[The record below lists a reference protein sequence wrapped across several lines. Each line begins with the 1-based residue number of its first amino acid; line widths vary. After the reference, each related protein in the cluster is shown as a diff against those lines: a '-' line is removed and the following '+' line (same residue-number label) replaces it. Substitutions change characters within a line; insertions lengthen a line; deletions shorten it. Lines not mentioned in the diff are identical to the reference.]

1 MRVSVSESVLFFMA
15 EANEATGQ
23 FDEENNSY
31 TIEDRIKELEKQ
43 AENYKDRF
51 NDEIERG
58 FLKRIPKTNSYGE
71 DNGIARNGKIL
82 RRRALE
88 LYDLYAELD
97 RKSAEAKEHNK
108 VFDPSMI
115 KKKIKQKEIEYKEI
129 LDTFKGYLES
139 LESIGLFNDTELAKE
154 INMPSIEMV
163 ACLDY
168 FSQYPICLRCIEKNK
183 ALVESRQDR
192 EGEGKK

>member
-1 MRVSVSESVLFFMA
+1 MA
-15 EANEATGQ
+15 EANKAAGQ
-23 FDEENNSY
+23 ISEENNGY
-31 TIEDRIKELEKQ
+31 TAEDQIENLKKMAQEYE
-43 AENYKDRF
+43 DRF

-58 FLKRIPKTNSYGE
+58 FLKRLPKTNSHGE

-115 KKKIKQKEIEYKEI
+115 KKKIKQKEIEYEEI

-139 LESIGLFNDTELAKE
+139 LESIGLFNGTELAEE

-163 ACLDY
+163 ACLNY